1 MTALRV
7 LKVMGG
13 AFLLFLASDAMMAS
27 FRAPVDGDRSR
38 VGRIPL
44 VRGVFAVLL
53 NPGAWVFLA
62 TTASSLF
69 ATAAHSGGRPLAL
82 VSAVVM
88 LGGVACVDGPMVLLG
103 GGVRRFERR
112 VARWLTPVLAAGLG
126 GFGLLLLIQG
136 LRG

>member
-1 MTALRV
+1 
-7 LKVMGG
+7 
-13 AFLLFLASDAMMAS
+13 
-27 FRAPVDGDRSR
+27 
-38 VGRIPL
+38 
-44 VRGVFAVLL
+44 VLL

-82 VSAVVM
+82 VSAVAM
-88 LGGVACVDGPMVLLG
+88 LVGVACVDGPMVLLG

-126 GFGLLLLIQG
+126 GFGVLLVLQG
-136 LRG
+136 AGLA